1 MVNSATAT
9 PAPIAQDPTPT
20 PAWRKGRRE
29 YVVERSAGVRSC
41 PSFQCDFLGLLPV
54 RTAVRA
60 LSLVDGE
67 EINGNATW
75 IAFRYYDGKAYAHS
89 GRLRISDA

>member
-9 PAPIAQDPTPT
+9 APPIAQDPTPT
-20 PAWRKGRRE
+20 TAWRMGRRE

-41 PSFQCDFLGLLPV
+41 PSFQCEYLGLLPV
-54 RTAVRA
+54 RSAVRA

-75 IAFRYYDGKAYAHS
+75 IAFRYYDGEAYAHS
-89 GRLRISDA
+89 SRLRISDA